1 MSSIILQS
9 FDNVNQMKAP
19 SVSSENDALETMH
32 ATMHAYRALQ
42 YRFLRNGPH
51 PITHMDGKVLG
62 YFGQHPGATQRDF
75 SEHSGRDKAQL
86 ARLVKGLRDQGL
98 LRVEPDEADRRN
110 VKLFLTDEGQAI
122 RQELK
127 QQSSRLSAKAVAGF
141 SRLEREQLLGLLQ
154 RVRDNLSGR

>member
-1 MSSIILQS
+1 MKTPSDSSDI
-9 FDNVNQMKAP
+9 
-19 SVSSENDALETMH
+19 DALENMH
-32 ATMHAYRALQ
+32 TIMHAYRALQ
-42 YRFLRNGPH
+42 YRFLRDGPH
-51 PITHMDGKVLG
+51 SITHMDGKVLG
-62 YFGQHPGATQRDF
+62 FFGQHPGSTQRDLA
-75 SEHSGRDKAQL
+75 ERSGRDKAQL

-141 SRLEREQLLGLLQ
+141 SRVEREQLLGLLQ
-154 RVRDNLSGR
+154 RVRENLGGR